1 MPKLSGVER
10 YSVIAEIGGN
20 FKTFEQARLLVDAA
34 AACGV
39 DSIKL
44 QTFRAKTLAS
54 SEARFHFESTGNIP
68 QLDLFREYEISEALH
83 RDIFAYIQT
92 KGLEW
97 FSTPSH
103 EDDLALL
110 ESLGVTKYKVGSDDL
125 TNQPFLQAV
134 ARTGKPIL
142 LSTGMS
148 TLAEVEEAVNTIQAN
163 SIAPLTLFHCTS
175 SYPTRPEQVNLRAIR
190 TLQERFPGV
199 VVGYSDHTLGITACL
214 AAAAMGAEVLEKHFT
229 CDKQAEG
236 PDHCHSCDPAEMVS
250 LIAQLRILE
259 MMLGD
264 GCKRPT
270 EPELLSRR
278 NTRKSVVLTRNVAE
292 GTVLDRSMLSV
303 KRPGWGI
310 PPKHQDELIGRR
322 VRRTMNED
330 AVLTWD
336 DLA

>member
-1 MPKLSGVER
+1 MTRWSGVER
-10 YSVIAEIGGN
+10 FKVIAEIGGN

-39 DSIKL
+39 DAIKL
-44 QTFRAKTLAS
+44 QTFRARTLAS
-54 SEARFHFESTGNIP
+54 TEAVFHFESTGDIP
-68 QLDLFREYEISEALH
+68 QLDLFREYEIPEAMH
-83 RDIFAYIQT
+83 REIFAHIAA

-110 ESLGVTKYKVGSDDL
+110 ESLGVAKHKIGSDDL
-125 TNQPFLQAV
+125 TNLPLLAAV

-148 TLAEVEEAVNTIQAN
+148 TLAEVEEAVHIIQAN
-163 SIAPLTLFHCTS
+163 TVAPLTLLHCAS
-175 SYPTRPEQVNLRAIR
+175 SYPTQPEQVNLRAIR

-214 AAAAMGAEVLEKHFT
+214 AAAALGAEVLEKHFT
-229 CDKQAEG
+229 CDKQAVG
-236 PDHCHSCDPAEMVS
+236 PDHCHSSDPVEMAS
-250 LIAQLRILE
+250 LVAQLRDLE
-259 MMLGD
+259 KMLVD

-270 EPELLSRR
+270 GPELLSRR
-278 NTRKSVVLTRNVAE
+278 NTRKSVVLAQTAAE
-292 GTVLDRSMLSV
+292 GTVLDCSMLTV

-310 PPKHQDELIGRR
+310 PPKHQNELIGRR
-322 VRRTMNED
+322 LRRAMQED
-330 AVLTWD
+330 AVLTWE

>member
-1 MPKLSGVER
+1 MPRHSEVER
-10 YSVIAEIGGN
+10 FTVIAEIGGN
-20 FKTFEQARLLVDAA
+20 FKTFEQARQLVDAA
-34 AACGV
+34 AICGV
-39 DSIKL
+39 DAIKL
-44 QTFRAKTLAS
+44 QTFRAKTLDS
-54 SEARFHFESTGNIP
+54 SEARFHFESTGNIS

-83 RDIFAYIQT
+83 REIFAHIET

-97 FSTPSH
+97 LSTPSH

-110 ESLGVTKYKVGSDDL
+110 ESLGVAKHKIGSDDL
-125 TNQPFLQAV
+125 TNLPLLQAV

-148 TLAEVEEAVNTIQAN
+148 TLAEVEEAVSTIQSN
-163 SIAPLTLFHCTS
+163 TSAPLTLFHCAS
-175 SYPTRPEQVNLRAIR
+175 SYPTRPDQVNLRAIR

-229 CDKQAEG
+229 CDKQAAG
-236 PDHCHSCDPAEMVS
+236 PDHCHSSDPAEMAS
-250 LIAQLRILE
+250 LVAQLRDLE
-259 MMLGD
+259 KMLGD

-278 NTRKSVVLTRNVAE
+278 NTRKSVVLTRAVPA
-292 GTVLDRSMLSV
+292 GTVLDRSLLAV

-322 VRRTMNED
+322 LRCAMSED